1 MELDIRLL
9 RTFRVVAQ
17 TRSFTGAARKL
28 KLTQSSIS
36 QQVSALERELK
47 THLLVRSN
55 KFVGLTTGG
64 EILLQC
70 ACQVLDSID
79 RVRALLAEQSSSNA
93 GRLSVAVPATFCHWL
108 LPHLIDAFH
117 ERFPAIQVCVVMT
130 DVEVAVE
137 QLAHREVDIA
147 LIPTTVHHKSLGMAP
162 LGKDEL
168 VAVIA
173 PGNPLAGKER
183 VLAADLKEQRLITP
197 PPGNLRFVPWD
208 DFLIHSGVFPKVV
221 VETDDLELA
230 KHLARENVGITV
242 APRWSV
248 LSAVER
254 GECVALPIGP
264 AGVYREWYLGYHNAT
279 QLAGA
284 RRSFLRVC
292 AEQLPRL
299 FGDGARGKRPAAL
312 LGPPSPAGTSRNGAS
327 DDSIAARAETAGPK
341 NTHRQ

>member
-1 MELDIRLL
+1 MELDVRLL

-28 KLTQSSIS
+28 KLTQSAIS

-47 THLLVRSN
+47 TQLLVRSN
-55 KFVGLTTGG
+55 RFVGLTTMG

-70 ACQVLDSID
+70 ACQVLDSLD
-79 RVRALLAEQSSSNA
+79 RVRDLLAEQASTNA

-108 LPHLIDAFH
+108 LPHLIDEFH
-117 ERFPAIQVCVVMT
+117 QRFPAIQVCVVMT
-130 DVEVAVE
+130 DVEAAVE
-137 QLAHREVDIA
+137 RLAHREVDLA
-147 LIPTTVHHKSLGMAP
+147 LMPATIQHKSLGMAA

-168 VAVIA
+168 VMVMTS
-173 PGNPLAGKER
+173 GHPLAKKPR
-183 VLAADLKEQRLITP
+183 VMAADLKEQRLIMP
-197 PPGNLRFVPWD
+197 PAGNLRFLPWD

-230 KHLARENVGITV
+230 KHLAVQDVGITV

-248 LSAVER
+248 SSAVER

-264 AGVYREWYLGYHNAT
+264 SGVYREWYLGYHSGT
-279 QLAGA
+279 QLSGA

-299 FGDGARGKRPAAL
+299 FGEGARRRQTASPSPSANGDRGPAAITD
-312 LGPPSPAGTSRNGAS
+312 AGQT
-327 DDSIAARAETAGPK
+327 
-341 NTHRQ
+341 

>member
-28 KLTQSSIS
+28 KLTQSAIS

-47 THLLVRSN
+47 TQLVVRSN
-55 KFVGLTTGG
+55 KVVGLTNMG
-64 EILLQC
+64 ELLLQC
-70 ACQVLDSID
+70 ACQVLDSLD
-79 RVRALLAEQSSSNA
+79 RVRDLLAEQSSANA

-108 LPHLIDAFH
+108 LPHLIDEFH
-117 ERFPAIQVCVVMT
+117 QRYPAIQVCVVMT
-130 DVEVAVE
+130 DVEAAVE
-137 QLAHREVDIA
+137 RLAHREVDVA

-168 VAVIA
+168 VAVVA
-173 PGNPLAGKER
+173 AGNPLAKKER
-183 VLAADLKEQRLITP
+183 VLAADLREQRLITP
-197 PPGNLRFVPWD
+197 PPGNLRFVAWD
-208 DFLIHSGVFPKVV
+208 NFLIHSGVFPKVV

-230 KHLARENVGITV
+230 KHLARQDVGITV

-254 GECVALPIGP
+254 GECAALPLGP
-264 AGVYREWYLGYHNAT
+264 AGVYRDWYLGYHNAT
-279 QLAGA
+279 QLGGA

-299 FGDGARGKRPAAL
+299 FNDGGRKRASAATAVNRSAAIDTVDREPASSNQR
-312 LGPPSPAGTSRNGAS
+312 PSS
-327 DDSIAARAETAGPK
+327 
-341 NTHRQ
+341 

>member
-17 TRSFTGAARKL
+17 TRSFTGAARRL
-28 KLTQSSIS
+28 KLTQSAIS

-47 THLLVRSN
+47 TQLLVRSN
-55 KFVGLTTGG
+55 KFVGLTTMG

-70 ACQVLDSID
+70 ACQVLDSLD
-79 RVRALLAEQSSSNA
+79 RVRDLLAEHSSPNS

-108 LPHLIDAFH
+108 LPHLIDEFH
-117 ERFPAIQVCVVMT
+117 QRFPAIQVCVVMT
-130 DVEVAVE
+130 DVEAAVE
-137 QLAHREVDIA
+137 RLAHRELDVA
-147 LIPTTVHHKSLGMAP
+147 LIPTTMHHKSLGMAP
-162 LGKDEL
+162 LGRDEL

-173 PGNPLAGKER
+173 PGNPLAKRER
-183 VLAADLKEQRLITP
+183 VLPADLKEQRLITP

-208 DFLIHSGVFPKVV
+208 NFLIQSGVFPKVV

-230 KHLARENVGITV
+230 KHLARQDVGITV

-264 AGVYREWYLGYHNAT
+264 AGVYREWYLGYHNGT
-279 QLAGA
+279 QLSGA
-284 RRSFLRVC
+284 RRNFLRVC

-299 FGDGARGKRPAAL
+299 FSDGGRKRPAA
-312 LGPPSPAGTSRNGAS
+312 SAADATANGTAS
-327 DDSIAARAETAGPK
+327 ANDAIAAQERTAALRKSFQP
-341 NTHRQ
+341 